1 MKKTFF
7 IAFATSILASQ
18 LFLACSK
25 EEVVPEIDLKKAKS
39 ASVSEKQ
46 DSEEPALQPIE
57 ALATSSKSKKEKLS
71 STTKPILSASTNA
84 VEQGSSGS
92 YVIQISIQPSKNNAN
107 AIDEKLSS
115 NNIEAYIADVENPGE
130 LEGTYYRVRIGYYE
144 SIESAQNF
152 GKQTLE
158 RLGYAWW
165 VDNKGND
172 HIGNSESDYEESYSA
187 PMEEEE
193 EVVEAPAPA
202 PQAAPA
208 PTPAPAPAPQAAP
221 APAPQVVPSAP
232 APQVAPPAP
241 APQVPPPAPA
251 PQVAPP
257 APAAPAHQKE
267 EELIDDWE

>member
-25 EEVVPEIDLKKAKS
+25 EEEVVPEIDLKKAKS

-107 AIDEKLSS
+107 AIVEKLSS

-130 LEGTYYRVRIGYYE
+130 LEGTYYRVRIGYFE

-232 APQVAPPAP
+232 APQVAPS
-241 APQVPPPAPA
+241 APA

>member
-25 EEVVPEIDLKKAKS
+25 EEEVVPEINLKKAKS
-39 ASVSEKQ
+39 AAVSEKQ
-46 DSEEPALQPIE
+46 DTEEPSLQPIG
-57 ALATSSKSKKEKLS
+57 ALANSSKSKDTES
-71 STTKPILSASTNA
+71 PADTKPILSASTNA

-92 YVIQISIQPSKNNAN
+92 YVIQISIQPSKSSAN
-107 AIDEKLSS
+107 AIVEKLSS

-130 LEGTYYRVRIGYYE
+130 LEGTYYRVRIGYFT

-165 VDNKGND
+165 VDNKSND
-172 HIGNSESDYEESYSA
+172 HIGNFESDYEDSDYEESYSA
-187 PMEEEE
+187 PVEE
-193 EVVEAPAPA
+193 EVVETPAPA
-202 PQAAPA
+202 PQAAPE
-208 PTPAPAPAPQAAP
+208 PVPAPQVAPEPEPAPQAAP
-221 APAPQVVPSAP
+221 APQEAPPTPAAP
-232 APQVAPPAP
+232 APQE
-241 APQVPPPAPA
+241 
-251 PQVAPP
+251 
-257 APAAPAHQKE
+257 E

>member
-7 IAFATSILASQ
+7 IAIATSILASQ

-25 EEVVPEIDLKKAKS
+25 EEEVVPEIDLKKAKG
-39 ASVSEKQ
+39 AAVSEKQ
-46 DSEEPALQPIE
+46 DSEEPSLQPID
-57 ALATSSKSKKEKLS
+57 ALANSSKSKDAVS
-71 STTKPILSASTNA
+71 PAATKPALSASTNA
-84 VEQGSSGS
+84 VEQESSGS
-92 YVIQISIQPSKNNAN
+92 YVIQISIQPSKRNAN
-107 AIDEKLSS
+107 AIIEKLSS
-115 NNIEAYIADVENPGE
+115 NNIKAYIADVENPGE
-130 LEGTYYRVRIGYYE
+130 LEGTYYRVRIGYFA

-165 VDNKGND
+165 VDNKSND
-172 HIGNSESDYEESYSA
+172 HIGNSESDYEESNAA

-193 EVVEAPAPA
+193 EVVETPAPA

-208 PTPAPAPAPQAAP
+208 PVPAPQAEPAPQAAPAATPAPAPAPQA
-221 APAPQVVPSAP
+221 
-232 APQVAPPAP
+232 
-241 APQVPPPAPA
+241 APA

-257 APAAPAHQKE
+257 APAAPAPQKE

>member
-25 EEVVPEIDLKKAKS
+25 EEEVVPEIDLKKAKG
-39 ASVSEKQ
+39 AAVSEKQ
-46 DSEEPALQPIE
+46 DSEEPTLQPIE
-57 ALATSSKSKKEKLS
+57 ALATSSKSEEAKPS
-71 STTKPILSASTNA
+71 SATKPILSASTNA

-92 YVIQISIQPSKNNAN
+92 YVIQISIQPSKRNAN
-107 AIDEKLSS
+107 AIVEKLSS

-130 LEGTYYRVRIGYYE
+130 LEGTYYRVRIGYFA

-165 VDNKGND
+165 VDNKSND
-172 HIGNSESDYEESYSA
+172 HIGNSESDYEEYEGSGEEDDEEV
-187 PMEEEE
+187 EEEE
-193 EVVEAPAPA
+193 EIVETPAPAPAPAPQAEPAPQAAPAATPAPA

-208 PTPAPAPAPQAAP
+208 PE
-221 APAPQVVPSAP
+221 V
-232 APQVAPPAP
+232 
-241 APQVPPPAPA
+241 
-251 PQVAPP
+251 
-257 APAAPAHQKE
+257 APAAPAAPAPQKE